1 MLSALDTAMQILMSP
16 EWPVDGRRY
25 GIHKLHGRSGR
36 AVAEIFHAHPGENG
50 LMEISAEPSVL
61 RWATIEIEK
70 HGHQVRIV
78 H

>member
-1 MLSALDTAMQILMSP
+1 MKILMSP
-16 EWPVDGRRY
+16 EWPVAGRRY

-36 AVAEIFHAHPGENG
+36 EVAKIFGAKAGENG

-61 RWATIEIEK
+61 RWARIEIEK
-70 HGHQVRIV
+70 RGHQVVVV